1 MLDQIILITALEKW
15 CPGELNSGRGGD
27 VISLRTGDSVKTSQ
41 GASRGKGAPRGA
53 VSCTGWRLKTNSS
66 SLTRAD
72 PGGTAEGQFFTKE
85 LVCNNSK
92 IQIFVKGWSGIAMNS
107 KSAAFLCFNSK

>member
-53 VSCTGWRLKTNSS
+53 VSCTGWRLKTNSF

-72 PGGTAEGQFFTKE
+72 LGALQRD
-85 LVCNNSK
+85 NSLPK
-92 IQIFVKGWSGIAMNS
+92 NWSVITPKYRSSSRDGVV
-107 KSAAFLCFNSK
+107 